1 MRLRHV
7 VVLLLLLLAA
17 IDGRQSAV
25 AFPTADDRLP
35 TAQLHLAQAKN
46 PFAIAGREG
55 GSASNG
61 LTATILAWQEKFNR
75 ELQGAAKALKNGG
88 GAFWTLAAASFA
100 YWVFH
105 AAGPGHG
112 KAVLASYMIAS
123 RIALRRGVILA
134 ALAALLQGAVAIAL
148 VGLLAAL
155 LDVTATTMRA
165 VADRIELASYA
176 AIALVGLNLVWAK
189 GGALIAALKTPRTPA
204 ASRSGLHCE
213 AVDTA
218 AQCGPGCGHQ
228 HAIDPRMLE
237 RGVLSGEALGAVIAA
252 GLRPCSGAIL
262 ILVFTLAQGVFWA
275 GVAATLCM
283 AAGTAITTAALAA
296 VAVYARRRAEAWSAP
311 GPGWTGVALSGAEFA
326 AAALVLL
333 LGVALLAGWSTGA

>member
-1 MRLRHV
+1 MSRV
-7 VVLLLLLLAA
+7 FVLLLALAA
-17 IDGRQSAV
+17 AIGGRQSAIGGII
-25 AFPTADDRLP
+25 PTADCRLP

-61 LTATILAWQEKFNR
+61 LAATILAWQEKFNR
-75 ELQGAAKALKNGG
+75 ELQGAAKALKSGG

-100 YWVFH
+100 YGVFH

-134 ALAALLQGAVAIAL
+134 ALAALLQGGVAIVL

-189 GGALIAALKTPRTPA
+189 GGA
-204 ASRSGLHCE
+204 
-213 AVDTA
+213 
-218 AQCGPGCGHQ
+218 
-228 HAIDPRMLE
+228 
-237 RGVLSGEALGAVIAA
+237 
-252 GLRPCSGAIL
+252 
-262 ILVFTLAQGVFWA
+262 
-275 GVAATLCM
+275 
-283 AAGTAITTAALAA
+283 
-296 VAVYARRRAEAWSAP
+296 
-311 GPGWTGVALSGAEFA
+311 
-326 AAALVLL
+326 
-333 LGVALLAGWSTGA
+333 